1 VATCAYSVG
10 ILGRANVGKST
21 LFNALTRSKQALV
34 DDQPGVTRDYLK
46 ELIPEEQ
53 GLRSFFLYD
62 SAGFEPGMDLP
73 LSHSNNKKNAVKPEL
88 KGGLEPLSQAMI
100 WAQSKKVVELSD
112 YIILIVDAAF
122 GLHPYD
128 KKLMDIV
135 RRSEKPCTLVLNKMD
150 AKGAEQNRYDFFELA
165 PEHQLEICASHRR
178 GLGRLRQHL
187 DDRFTDLSE
196 SIKPQTKV
204 TEEHVCKIAI
214 VGRPNAGKSSITNRL
229 LGDERSMVSEVAGT
243 TRDSIKARYRYN
255 QETYEIL
262 DTAGMRK
269 RPKIKDRVEIFS
281 SIKAFGNIKVA
292 DVILLVLDANLGLC
306 EQDQRI
312 LRFGAEA
319 GKMLII
325 LVNKWDL
332 VEEKDSKTSAEW
344 EKDLKP
350 KLGRHAHFPM
360 MFTSALTGK
369 RIQDIKSKVAALWK
383 IANRRITTS
392 NVNKTLE
399 TIVQKQTPALQ
410 KGYNKRAKF
419 YYATQV
425 RERPPTFVIKCNVE
439 GFIQESYK
447 RFMANEFRK
456 TLELGPVMP
465 RLIFRDKKAKEENA

>member
-1 VATCAYSVG
+1 MKSFAYSVG

-62 SAGFEPGMDLP
+62 SAGFEPGM
-73 LSHSNNKKNAVKPEL
+73 EL
-88 KGGLEPLSQAMI
+88 VEDPAKEFGEPLSQAKI

-112 YIILIVDAAF
+112 YIILIVDASA

-135 RRSEKPCTLVLNKMD
+135 RRSETPCTLVLNKMD
-150 AKGAEQNRYDFFELA
+150 AKGAEQNRYDFYEIA
-165 PEHQLEICASHRR
+165 PEHQLEVCASHRR
-178 GLGRLRQHL
+178 GLGSLRLHL
-187 DDRFTDLSE
+187 EDRFIELEE

-204 TEEHVCKIAI
+204 TGEDICKIAI
-214 VGRPNAGKSSITNRL
+214 VGRPNAGKSSITNKL
-229 LGDERSMVSEVAGT
+229 LGDDRSMVSEVAGT

-255 QETYEIL
+255 QKDYEIL

-281 SIKAFGNIKVA
+281 SIKAFGNIKIA

-332 VEEKDSKTSAEW
+332 VEEKDSKTSSEW
-344 EKDLKP
+344 EKDLKA

-369 RIQDIKSKVAALWK
+369 RIQDIKSKVEKLWE

-392 NVNKTLE
+392 EVNRTLE
-399 TIVQKQTPALQ
+399 VIVAKQSPALN

-425 RERPPTFVIKCNVE
+425 RERPPTFVVKCNVE

-456 TLELGPVMP
+456 ALRLGPVMP
-465 RLIFRDKKAKEENA
+465 KLLFRDKKAKENESNEIRD

>member
-1 VATCAYSVG
+1 MANFAYSVG

-46 ELIPEEQ
+46 ELIPEEKN
-53 GLRSFFLYD
+53 LRSFFLYD
-62 SAGFEPGMDLP
+62 SAGFEPGMDLESDP
-73 LSHSNNKKNAVKPEL
+73 QKEDEA
-88 KGGLEPLSQAMI
+88 PLSQAKI
-100 WAQSKKVVELSD
+100 WAQSKRVVELSD
-112 YIILIVDAAF
+112 FILLIVDAGF
-122 GLHPYD
+122 GIHPYD

-165 PEHQLEICASHRR
+165 PDRQLEVCASHRR
-178 GLGRLRQHL
+178 GLASLREHL
-187 DDRFTDLSE
+187 EEQFLELEGSVR
-196 SIKPQTKV
+196 PATKV
-204 TEEHVCKIAI
+204 SGDDVCKIAI
-214 VGRPNAGKSSITNRL
+214 VGRPNAGKSSITNKL
-229 LGDERSMVSEVAGT
+229 LGDERSMVSEVPGT
-243 TRDSIKARYRYN
+243 TRDSIKARYRYD
-255 QETYEIL
+255 QKTYEIL

-269 RPKIKDRVEIFS
+269 RPKIKERVEIFS
-281 SIKAFGNIKVA
+281 SIKAYGNIKLA

-312 LRFGAEA
+312 LRFGADA

-332 VEEKDSKTSAEW
+332 VEEKDSKTSSEW
-344 EKDLKP
+344 EKDLRA
-350 KLGRHAHFPM
+350 KLGRHARFPM

-369 RIQDIKSKVAALWK
+369 RIQDIKSKVAKLWQ
-383 IANRRITTS
+383 IANRRISTS
-392 NVNKTLE
+392 EVNRTLE
-399 TIVQKQTPALQ
+399 AITAKQSPALQ
-410 KGYNKRAKF
+410 RGYNKRAKF

-425 RERPPTFVIKCNVE
+425 RERPPTFVVKCNVE

-456 TLELGPVMP
+456 TLKLGPVMP
-465 RLIFRDKKAKEENA
+465 RLIFRDKKSSETGSSSTH